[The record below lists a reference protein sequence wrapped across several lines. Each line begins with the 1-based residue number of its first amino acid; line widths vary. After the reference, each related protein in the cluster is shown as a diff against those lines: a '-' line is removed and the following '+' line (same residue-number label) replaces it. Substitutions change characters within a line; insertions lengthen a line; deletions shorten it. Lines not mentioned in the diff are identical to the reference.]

1 MFYDITGTL
10 KNGNH
15 AKLRNLI
22 QQQPLITS
30 FHLPI
35 FFRPIMT
42 CVMLSWSD
50 CAVTLSLPLP
60 GSLPPG
66 LLPPH
71 KASVIMFLERVYG
84 IQDQATFFRLLED
97 CILSDLRAA
106 TTLDMVGCAAVL
118 FVLF

>member
-1 MFYDITGTL
+1 MFYDFTGTL

-50 CAVTLSLPLP
+50 CAVTLSSVARIATP
-60 GSLPPG
+60 GPVAAPQGISDHVPG
-66 LLPPH
+66 ACVRHPGPGDVLQTP
-71 KASVIMFLERVYG
+71 G
-84 IQDQATFFRLLED
+84 RLHP
-97 CILSDLRAA
+97 
-106 TTLDMVGCAAVL
+106 V
-118 FVLF
+118 